1 MRYFTHK
8 ECKINNAMRNMY
20 RKEWSGLKH
29 RRCGK
34 RKSGF
39 ARFGEVAFFFCMT
52 CPQKRDVNR
61 YKEDQNMPII
71 HVSETGKQDTQKKRD
86 FMEFAANSIC
96 SHTNTLPKNIYVYS
110 HEKEPENVR
119 KTAPTARIDWT
130 MIPDRTNEAKK
141 AIMGK
146 LTDELAKLTG
156 ENRSEI
162 VIIFNDIPFRMPC
175 WEESPGQTTTT
186 GKQTQTIPFR
196 FDGGGFFAR

>member
-1 MRYFTHK
+1 MRYFSHK
-8 ECKINNAMRNMY
+8 KRKNNNVVHNMY

-29 RRCGK
+29 RRHGK

-39 ARFGEVAFFFCMT
+39 AGFGEAAFFFCVT
-52 CPQKRDVNR
+52 YPQKRDANR

-71 HVSETGKQDTQKKRD
+71 HVSVTGKQDTQKKRE

-96 SHTNTLPKNIYVYS
+96 SHTNTLPKNIYVYF
-110 HEKEPENVR
+110 HEMKPENVR

-146 LTDELAKLTG
+146 LPDELASLPGRIEAKSQSSSTAC
-156 ENRSEI
+156 
-162 VIIFNDIPFRMPC
+162 PFRMPC

-186 GKQTQTIPFR
+186 GKQT
-196 FDGGGFFAR
+196 